1 MELVNAAIAQTQS
14 SSIAMPSH
22 NIVVLAGDGVGP
34 EVVAEAVKVLKVIE
48 KHTDNSFNLQE
59 HLFGGCSID
68 AHNNPLIDETL
79 AAAKS
84 ADAIILGAVGGP
96 KWGTGAVRPEQ
107 GILKLR
113 KELGTF
119 GNLRPCF
126 FASDSLVDASPLKA
140 DNVRGVN
147 FNIIRELTGGIYF
160 GDRIEDKGDG
170 YAMDTEPY
178 TVAEVER
185 VVRLAGT
192 LASAENP
199 PVPVWSLDKANVL
212 ATSRLWRKTFERVM
226 KDEFPHLKSGTHLI
240 DSAAMLMIK
249 NPRALNGVVVTSNLF
264 GDIISDEASVIPGSL
279 GLLPSASLG
288 GIPDGKTKLNGIYE
302 PIHGSAPDIAGQ
314 GIVNPIATVLSVSM
328 MFKYSLC
335 LPEIALKIDEAT
347 KIVIDKGIRTKDIGG
362 SNSTS
367 EVGSA
372 IAAELEKIM
381 QK

>member
-1 MELVNAAIAQTQS
+1 
-14 SSIAMPSH
+14 MPTH

-34 EVVAEAVKVLKVIE
+34 EVVAEAIKVLKVIE
-48 KHTDNSFNLQE
+48 KHTDNTFNFQE

-68 AHNNPLIDETL
+68 AHNNPLTDETL
-79 AAAKS
+79 TAAKN

-96 KWGTGAVRPEQ
+96 KWGTGKVRPEQ

-126 FASDSLVDASPLKA
+126 FVSDSLVDSSPLKA
-140 DNVRGVN
+140 ENVRGVN

-160 GDRIEDKGDG
+160 GDRKEDDGDG
-170 YAMDTEPY
+170 LATDTEIY
-178 TVAEVER
+178 TVKEVER
-185 VVRLAGT
+185 IVRLAGN
-192 LASAENP
+192 LASVEDP

-212 ATSRLWRKTFERVM
+212 ATSRLWRKTFERIM
-226 KDEFPHLKSGTHLI
+226 KDEYPHLKTGTHLI

-302 PIHGSAPDIAGQ
+302 PIHGSAPDIAGK
-314 GIVNPIATVLSVSM
+314 GIVNPVATVLSVSM

-335 LPEIALKIDEAT
+335 LPELAQKIDEAT
-347 KIVIDKGIRTKDIGG
+347 KIAIDNGVRTADIGG
-362 SNSTS
+362 KSSTS
-367 EVGSA
+367 EVGDA
-372 IAAELEKIM
+372 IAAELEKLL
-381 QK
+381 KK

>member
-1 MELVNAAIAQTQS
+1 
-14 SSIAMPSH
+14 MPSH
-22 NIVVLAGDGVGP
+22 NIVILAGDGVGP
-34 EVVAEAVKVLKVIE
+34 EVVAEAIKVLKVIE
-48 KHTDNSFNLQE
+48 KHTDNVFNYQE

-68 AHNNPLIDETL
+68 AHNTALTDEAL

-126 FASDSLVDASPLKA
+126 FASESLVDASPLKA

-160 GDRIEDKGDG
+160 GDRKEDDGTG

-199 PVPVWSLDKANVL
+199 PAPVWSLDKANVL
-212 ATSRLWRKTFERVM
+212 ATSRLWRKTFERIM

-347 KIVIDKGIRTKDIGG
+347 KIVIDQGLRTKDIGG
-362 SNSTS
+362 SSSTS
-367 EVGSA
+367 EVGDA
-372 IAAELEKIM
+372 IAAELEKILK
-381 QK
+381 Q